1 MNAIKLQAVTKR
13 YPTFT
18 LDSVSFALPTGSVM
32 GFIGQ
37 NGAGKSTTIK
47 LILGLLKPDSG
58 EIEVFDRAQ
67 PLDRER
73 IGVVFDECCFP
84 GELTARQIGRILGAS
99 YRTWSS
105 KIFSAYL
112 ARFDLPERKPIRSYS
127 RGMKM
132 KLSIAAALSHDAR
145 LLILD
150 EPTSGLDPVVR
161 DEILDIFY
169 DFMQDESHS
178 ILISSHI
185 TSDLEKICDYI
196 TVIHQGRI
204 RLCAEKDQLLQE
216 LGILHADEQ
225 TISTLDPC
233 AVHGIRRGQFQMQAL
248 VERAK
253 VPADLPIDH
262 VSLDDILLFMA
273 KEG

>member
-1 MNAIKLQAVTKR
+1 MNAIQLQAVTKQ

-18 LDSVSFALPTGSVM
+18 LDSVSFELPVGSVM

-58 EIEVFDRAQ
+58 QIEVFGRAQ
-67 PLDRER
+67 PFDREQ

-84 GELTARQIGRILGAS
+84 SELTAQQIGRILGAS

-105 KIFSAYL
+105 KTFSAYL
-112 ARFDLPERKPIRSYS
+112 ARFDLPEHKPIHSYS

-132 KLSIAAALSHDAR
+132 KLSIAAALSHDVR

-169 DFMQDESHS
+169 DFMQDDTHS

-216 LGILHADEQ
+216 LGILHTDEH
-225 TISTLDPC
+225 TLSALDTS
-233 AVHGIRRGQFQMQAL
+233 AIRGIRRGQFQIEAL

-253 VPADLPIDH
+253 VPADLPVDR
-262 VSLDDILLFMA
+262 VSLDEILLFMA

>member
-1 MNAIKLQAVTKR
+1 MNAIQLQAVTKQ

-18 LDSVSFALPTGSVM
+18 LDSVSFELPVGSVM

-58 EIEVFDRAQ
+58 QIEVFGRAQ
-67 PLDRER
+67 SFDREQ

-84 GELTARQIGRILGAS
+84 SELTAQQIGRILGAS

-105 KIFSAYL
+105 KTFSAYL
-112 ARFDLPERKPIRSYS
+112 ARFDLPEHKPIHSYS

-132 KLSIAAALSHDAR
+132 KLSIAAALSHDVR

-169 DFMQDESHS
+169 DFMQDDTHS

-216 LGILHADEQ
+216 LGILHTDEH
-225 TISTLDPC
+225 TLSTLDPSAIC
-233 AVHGIRRGQFQMQAL
+233 GIRRGQFHIEEL

-253 VPADLPIDH
+253 IPADLPVDR
-262 VSLDDILLFMA
+262 VSLDEILLFMA